1 MAAFF
6 LFSISTRFLFFDHG
20 VLEAESSGGWLAVH
34 TLIPFDTPPHGFS
47 GWPGVGIVTGFK
59 HGFARM
65 GYYLLNL
72 NHEIVGS
79 WIGTGLGVWH
89 GGLAGGLGAIGMV
102 IAAGVGNGSE
112 RGIVAMCE
120 WASQLSLAALG
131 ARLVSFQAQG
141 VRAEGLDGSNR
152 SWYGA
157 HRRVLGAQ
165 QEAEIVLT
173 AAGMELGSSS
183 LIWYIAAPQHGQG
196 QVHLRTGT
204 FYGQGQGSSVL
215 KKH

>member
-1 MAAFF
+1 VAW
-6 LFSISTRFLFFDHG
+6 G
-20 VLEAESSGGWLAVH
+20 
-34 TLIPFDTPPHGFS
+34 
-47 GWPGVGIVTGFK
+47 
-59 HGFARM
+59 
-65 GYYLLNL
+65 
-72 NHEIVGS
+72 
-79 WIGTGLGVWH
+79 
-89 GGLAGGLGAIGMV
+89 GAIAMV

-112 RGIVAMCE
+112 RGIVARCE